1 MPYMHKTLGNKSVC
15 YMFLQPKNVPKEQ
28 WMIHTRLEKMNSKG
42 QQNNRYKI
50 MIFKL
55 YVPQLNCYFFVN
67 TVLPFR
73 WQQMMSFLTGFR
85 LLLKLLLS
93 HRATYCEGDITSLLC
108 VCVCVY
114 VYPFQP
120 FKQDSK
126 KTLACMF
133 IKFRTLYKHG

>member
-15 YMFLQPKNVPKEQ
+15 YMLLQPTNVPKEY
-28 WMIHTRLEKMNSKG
+28 WMIHTRVENMNSKG

-55 YVPQLNCYFFVN
+55 YV
-67 TVLPFR
+67 LPLR

-93 HRATYCEGDITSLLC
+93 HRATYCEGDMTSLL
-108 VCVCVY
+108 
-114 VYPFQP
+114 
-120 FKQDSK
+120 
-126 KTLACMF
+126 
-133 IKFRTLYKHG
+133 